1 MSTMSA
7 ISSMRDAAIPSAKST
22 ARASEPKRAAAPDSI
37 ASLYRQ
43 IDTAGTGSITRS
55 QFQQA
60 FANTAPPAAIKA
72 MGVEAAFK
80 KLDPQGTGVVTRQDF
95 IKGMS
100 NLMAAVPKEAPAVNK
115 PALAINPP
123 AVAAPAQTTNAPAP
137 NPPATP
143 VPAVAMTPANTGSM
157 IGGNINISA

>member
-1 MSTMSA
+1 MSA
-7 ISSMRDAAIPSAKST
+7 ISSMRDAAVPTTKSSS
-22 ARASEPKRAAAPDSI
+22 RPSEPKRAAPPDSI

-43 IDTAGTGSITRS
+43 IDSAGTGSITRS

-72 MGVEAAFK
+72 IGVEAAFK

-100 NLMAAVPKEAPAVNK
+100 SLMAAAPKEAPAVNK
-115 PALAINPP
+115 PAVVN
-123 AVAAPAQTTNAPAP
+123 NASATEAKPVTSSATAP
-137 NPPATP
+137 NPPASP
-143 VPAVAMTPANTGSM
+143 VPSVAVGMTPAANGSM
-157 IGGNINISA
+157 IGGNINIKA